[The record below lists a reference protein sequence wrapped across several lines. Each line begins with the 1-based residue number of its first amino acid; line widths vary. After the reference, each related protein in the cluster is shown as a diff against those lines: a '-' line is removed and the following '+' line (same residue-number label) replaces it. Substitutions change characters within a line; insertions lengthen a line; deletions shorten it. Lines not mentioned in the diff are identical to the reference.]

1 MDRDLSGR
9 YGSASYALEELRA
22 EISSAIVGAEMGLP
36 CDIPNH
42 ASYLAYWIEK
52 LRSDKREIFRAAADA
67 QKIADYLLQF
77 HPDFAAQ
84 DSAPDETDPAE
95 TGAVEL
101 QAA

>member
-1 MDRDLSGR
+1 
-9 YGSASYALEELRA
+9 
-22 EISSAIVGAEMGLP
+22 LP

-42 ASYLAYWIEK
+42 ASYVASWLEA
-52 LRSDKREIFRAAADA
+52 LRRDKREIFRAAADA

-84 DSAPDETDPAE
+84 NSTPDESDRAE
-95 TGAVEL
+95 DGAVEL